1 MSKKIISTHLAPKA
15 IGPYSQAVK
24 TGDFLYVSGQLPL
37 DSTTTMIEGTTI
49 TEQTKCALK
58 NLKAIVQ
65 SAGYSLTD
73 VVKFNIF
80 LKDINDFPAMN
91 EVYQK
96 YFTENFPARSAV
108 AVANLPKNS
117 LVEIEAIGCLRGE
130 N

>member
-24 TGDFLYVSGQLPL
+24 IGNFLYVSGQLPL
-37 DSTTTMIEGTTI
+37 DPTTMMIEGTTI
-49 TEQTKCALK
+49 TEQAKCALE

-73 VVKFNIF
+73 VIKVNIF

-108 AVANLPKNS
+108 AVANLPKNA
-117 LVEIEAIGCLRGE
+117 LVEIEAIGCLREE

>member
-24 TGDFLYVSGQLPL
+24 IGNFLYVSGQLPL
-37 DSTTTMIEGTTI
+37 DSTTMMIEGTTI
-49 TEQTKCALK
+49 TEQTKCALE

-73 VVKFNIF
+73 VVKVNIF
-80 LKDINDFPAMN
+80 LKDINDFPTMN

-108 AVANLPKNS
+108 AVANLPKNA
-117 LVEIEAIGCLRGE
+117 LVEIEAIGCLREE